1 MTTVVEMV
9 FGYGRWMCAGNTVA
23 FTELNKIFVEVSYYP
38 WVVDRWSAYD
48 SHNDVSWNSS

>member
-1 MTTVVEMV
+1 MEMV